1 MDRGVVMSG
10 TDNDAEVFGGNW
22 DVNDPQAQVTVTLTL
37 TAEQAMALAQL
48 SKRAHSSSFAALAAN
63 DREATMMAAAMY
75 GPLRDAL
82 AAAGF
87 DPR

>member
-1 MDRGVVMSG
+1 MSD
-10 TDNDAEVFGGNW
+10 TDNDGSVFGGSW
-22 DVNDPQAQVTVTLTL
+22 GVDDKAAQVTVTLTL

-63 DREATMMAAAMY
+63 DREATVMAAAVY
-75 GPLRDAL
+75 GPLREGL
-82 AAAGF
+82 ASAGF

>member
-1 MDRGVVMSG
+1 MSD
-10 TDNDAEVFGGNW
+10 TDNSGAVFGGSW
-22 DVNDPQAQVTVTLTL
+22 DVDDPQAQVTITLTL

-63 DREATMMAAAMY
+63 DREATVMAEAVY
-75 GPLRDAL
+75 GPLRESL
-82 AAAGF
+82 ASAGF

>member
-1 MDRGVVMSG
+1 MGD
-10 TDNDAEVFGGNW
+10 TDNYGAVFGSSWGV
-22 DVNDPQAQVTVTLTL
+22 DDPAAQVTVTLTL

-48 SKRAHSSSFAALAAN
+48 SKRAHSSSFTALAA
-63 DREATMMAAAMY
+63 DGGEATGMAEAVY

-82 AAAGF
+82 AAAGV

>member
-1 MDRGVVMSG
+1 MSD
-10 TDNDAEVFGGNW
+10 TDNSGAVFGGRW
-22 DVNDPQAQVTVTLTL
+22 DVNDPEAQVTVTLTL

-48 SKRAHSSSFAALAAN
+48 SKRAHSESFTALAA
-63 DREATMMAAAMY
+63 DGGEATVMAEAVY